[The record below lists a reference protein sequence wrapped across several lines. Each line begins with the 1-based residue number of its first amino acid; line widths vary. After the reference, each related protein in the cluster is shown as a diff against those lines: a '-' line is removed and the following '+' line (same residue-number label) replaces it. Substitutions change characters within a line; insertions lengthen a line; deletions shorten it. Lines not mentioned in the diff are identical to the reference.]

1 MVKTS
6 STSSTP
12 KRQISKQLIKAV
24 KKAAAASHAP
34 FSHINVGA
42 VLYTATGSMHA
53 GTNIESSSYSLTM
66 CAERTALF
74 TALSMGIRDFQ
85 LLLVYSP
92 QIAFIVPCGA
102 CLQVLSEFAPDLLIV
117 TMNEHDEFK
126 FLPIK
131 TLFPTPFVLDRQT
144 VR

>member
-1 MVKTS
+1 M
-6 STSSTP
+6 
-12 KRQISKQLIKAV
+12 V

-34 FSHINVGA
+34 YSHINVGA
-42 VLYTATGSMHA
+42 VLYATTGSMHA
-53 GTNIESSSYSLTM
+53 GTNIESSSFSLTM

-74 TALSMGIRDFQ
+74 TALSMGIREFQ
-85 LLLVYSP
+85 LLLLYSP
-92 QIAFIVPCGA
+92 QVAFIVPCGA

-131 TLFPTPFVLDRQT
+131 TLLPTPFVLKRQP

>member
-6 STSSTP
+6 SASSTH
-12 KRQISKQLIKAV
+12 KRQISKQLIKTV

-34 FSHINVGA
+34 YSHINVGA
-42 VLYTATGSMHA
+42 VLYTKTGSMHA
-53 GTNIESSSYSLTM
+53 GTNVESSSFSLTM

-126 FLPIK
+126 FIPIQ
-131 TLFPTPFVLDRQT
+131 TLLAKPFVLTGQPTR
-144 VR
+144 